1 MYSTQRVIRR
11 EVEGQVLQ
19 REALP
24 RKGGG
29 KKKEP
34 RERREL
40 AENNLAA
47 ETQRRGENRTTAIFL

>member
-1 MYSTQRVIRR
+1 M
-11 EVEGQVLQ
+11 EGQVLR

-24 RKGGG
+24 RKGEG